1 MAKLIIIIAAA
12 VAFWFF
18 ASDSFE
24 NTFGDDRP
32 RAEESVR
39 DL

>member
-1 MAKLIIIIAAA
+1 MAKFIIIIAAA

-24 NTFGDDRP
+24 NTFGEDRERIEQSQP
-32 RAEESVR
+32 E
-39 DL
+39 